1 MIAVTLSDDGGCLE
15 IRGSM
20 THEYT
25 PALLAN
31 LAKHSGL
38 THVNLQGVDHVDSS
52 ALCVL
57 LALSRAAHG
66 ATVTVHH
73 APPVLRAL
81 NDLYGLQ
88 TLFWV
93 V

>member
-1 MIAVTLSDDGGCLE
+1 MTAIQVLDGGSRLD
-15 IRGSM
+15 IRGDM
-20 THEYT
+20 TMAEVPGLLEAIT
-25 PALLAN
+25 PL
-31 LAKHSGL
+31 KGV
-38 THVNLQGVDHVDSS
+38 THVDLSAVGRVDSS
-52 ALCVL
+52 ALTVL
-57 LALSRAAHG
+57 LACSRAAQG

-73 APPVLRAL
+73 APATLRAL

>member
-1 MIAVTLSDDGGCLE
+1 MTAIHVQDDGRRLE
-15 IRGSM
+15 IRGDM
-20 THEYT
+20 TMVEV
-25 PALLAN
+25 PSLLGAI
-31 LAKHSGL
+31 KSL
-38 THVNLQGVDHVDSS
+38 THVTHVDLAGVGRVDSS
-52 ALCVL
+52 ALTVL
-57 LALSRAAHG
+57 LACSRASRG

-73 APPVLRAL
+73 APPALRAL

>member
-1 MIAVTLSDDGGCLE
+1 MTAIQVLDGHRLSISGDMTMSEVPELLKTIASLTAVTHIDLSSVG
-15 IRGSM
+15 R
-20 THEYT
+20 
-25 PALLAN
+25 
-31 LAKHSGL
+31 
-38 THVNLQGVDHVDSS
+38 VDSS
-52 ALCVL
+52 ALTVL
-57 LALSRAAHG
+57 LACSRAARG

-73 APPVLRAL
+73 APPSLRAL

>member
-1 MIAVTLSDDGGCLE
+1 MTAIKVLDDGRRLDISGD
-15 IRGSM
+15 M
-20 THEYT
+20 TMAEV
-25 PALLAN
+25 PALLNTIAAMN
-31 LAKHSGL
+31 GVV
-38 THVNLQGVDHVDSS
+38 HVDLSAVGRVDSS
-52 ALCVL
+52 ALTVL
-57 LALSRAAHG
+57 LACSRAAEG

-73 APPVLRAL
+73 APATLRAL

>member
-1 MIAVTLSDDGGCLE
+1 MTAIQVRDQGQCLE
-15 IRGSM
+15 IHGDM
-20 THEYT
+20 TSLEV
-25 PALLAN
+25 PVLLKEIALLDHVMHVD
-31 LAKHSGL
+31 LA
-38 THVNLQGVDHVDSS
+38 GVGRVDSS
-52 ALCVL
+52 ALTVL
-57 LALSRAAHG
+57 LACSRAARG

-73 APPVLRAL
+73 APPALRAL

>member
-1 MIAVTLSDDGGCLE
+1 MTAIQIEDDGQRLA
-15 IRGSM
+15 IRGDM
-20 THEYT
+20 TSHEV
-25 PALLAN
+25 PGFLKAIASLN
-31 LAKHSGL
+31 HV
-38 THVNLQGVDHVDSS
+38 THVDLAGVDKVDSS
-52 ALCVL
+52 ALTVL
-57 LALSRAAHG
+57 LACSRAARG

-73 APPVLRAL
+73 APPALRAL